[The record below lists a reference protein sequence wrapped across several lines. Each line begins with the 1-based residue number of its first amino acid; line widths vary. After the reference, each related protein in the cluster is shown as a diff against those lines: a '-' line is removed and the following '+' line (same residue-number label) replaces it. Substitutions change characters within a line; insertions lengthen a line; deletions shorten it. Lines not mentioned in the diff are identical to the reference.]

1 MKKHSS
7 FRTKYIY
14 LLRVAT
20 FTKSWPERIS
30 DLKQDAIFKLN
41 PAAKA
46 GDMYELSA
54 SLEKSPEITASLPI
68 KSYNE
73 ISAQVINLKNM
84 LYDKYVATQRK
95 PTTSIKSYVNLKNS
109 RSKNNEI

>member
-73 ISAQVINLKNM
+73 ISTQVINLKNM
-84 LYDKYVATQRK
+84 LYDKYIATQKR
-95 PTTSIKSYVNLKNS
+95 TTMTSRSYVNLKNS
-109 RSKNNEI
+109 RGPK